1 MTGIWGPTG
10 EPLSGCIGLVQRSVS
25 VLRSGLGTHPLEL
38 SPGWSSPRAFQKIRG
53 CGLEILPAGD
63 AEIENKG
70 NIYVLLLSFSQTSL
84 FTFFFFNVTKP

>member
-1 MTGIWGPTG
+1 MTLAFGDLLG
-10 EPLSGCIGLVQRSVS
+10 EPLSGCIGLVQRSAF

-38 SPGWSSPRAFQKIRG
+38 SPGLSSPRVFQKICG

-70 NIYVLLLSFSQTSL
+70 NIYVLLLFL
-84 FTFFFFNVTKP
+84 FPNLTVYFFFF